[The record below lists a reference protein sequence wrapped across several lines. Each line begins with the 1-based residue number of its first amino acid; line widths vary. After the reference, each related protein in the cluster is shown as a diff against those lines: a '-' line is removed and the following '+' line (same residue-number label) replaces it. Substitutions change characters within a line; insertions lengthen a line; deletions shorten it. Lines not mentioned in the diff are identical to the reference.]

1 LLRLTGTMISNHV
14 TSYEI
19 MNGIWHFFTGLPI
32 YVVNEYVDVIK
43 SYEKEKNGKMDIEKQ

>member
-1 LLRLTGTMISNHV
+1 MLRLTGTMISNHV

-32 YVVNEYVDVIK
+32 YVVNEYVDIIK